1 MLSFLI
7 TIVKLLLIIC
17 AVATVHEFGHFFV
30 SKLFKVQVNEFAI
43 GFGSKIFQKKFG
55 DTMYSL
61 RCIPLG
67 GYCAIEGEDG
77 NSQSEH
83 SFANISW
90 YKKILI
96 LVAGV
101 FMNAVLA
108 VVIFLSIAFSYN
120 TATTKITGFAEN
132 SVLEQA
138 GVSVGDTIQTINGNK
153 TKILADLTN
162 QDVAYGESVTIEYL
176 HDGELKSVTL
186 DNAVNKIG
194 NIGIAFKVDEQTGN
208 ATNEINMVSG
218 GGAAV
223 KAGLKSGDKIVKIGE
238 TQTNNASEV
247 ISIIRDNAGK
257 QLQVTI
263 DRQGEILTKDVTP
276 IEKENFN
283 LGIASTEVVKT
294 NFKYA
299 VCNMLSDVSNIIGS
313 YIDLFKGKVGL
324 NDMSGIVGIGE
335 VVSKTSGIISF
346 LNLMAMISL
355 AVGVANIM
363 PFPPLDGGKVVIVLF
378 EAITRKKVSENVE
391 AIISYIGFGL
401 LILLTIFVT
410 YKDIIRII

>member
-1 MLSFLI
+1 
-7 TIVKLLLIIC
+7 
-17 AVATVHEFGHFFV
+17 
-30 SKLFKVQVNEFAI
+30 
-43 GFGSKIFQKKFG
+43 
-55 DTMYSL
+55 MYSL

-153 TKILADLTN
+153 TNILADLTN

-194 NIGIAFKVDEQTGN
+194 NIGIAF
-208 ATNEINMVSG
+208 
-218 GGAAV
+218 
-223 KAGLKSGDKIVKIGE
+223 
-238 TQTNNASEV
+238 
-247 ISIIRDNAGK
+247 
-257 QLQVTI
+257 
-263 DRQGEILTKDVTP
+263 
-276 IEKENFN
+276 
-283 LGIASTEVVKT
+283 
-294 NFKYA
+294 
-299 VCNMLSDVSNIIGS
+299 
-313 YIDLFKGKVGL
+313 
-324 NDMSGIVGIGE
+324 
-335 VVSKTSGIISF
+335 
-346 LNLMAMISL
+346 
-355 AVGVANIM
+355 
-363 PFPPLDGGKVVIVLF
+363 
-378 EAITRKKVSENVE
+378 
-391 AIISYIGFGL
+391 
-401 LILLTIFVT
+401 
-410 YKDIIRII
+410 

>member
-1 MLSFLI
+1 
-7 TIVKLLLIIC
+7 
-17 AVATVHEFGHFFV
+17 
-30 SKLFKVQVNEFAI
+30 
-43 GFGSKIFQKKFG
+43 
-55 DTMYSL
+55 MYSL

-257 QLQVTI
+257 QLQITI
-263 DRQGEILTKDVTP
+263 DRQGEILIKDVTP